1 MKKKIMIIAAA
12 AVVVIAFLFL
22 FLREKPFED
31 RLQQT
36 LGSLNSYLLEGVM
49 EVAEGEDTKSYDVS
63 VKYLK
68 QDDQDYFRVAMKDS
82 GMDQEQEIIRNAEG
96 VFVVTPTLNQI
107 FKFQGNW
114 PSNSLKP
121 YLLQSMREI
130 AADESAQIEQT
141 EEGYQISAGVN
152 YPNNRNFTQQEMV
165 FSDDLKIKSVQIF
178 DDDHVLQ
185 MKMLFSKVD
194 YEPGLTAEDFQVPQQ
209 LEKETAAEPIT
220 DEDLPLMPMETFG
233 AVLSNSSVV
242 ENDGK
247 VQYVLE
253 YTGEKNFTIVEE
265 VAESEET
272 TQTIIMSGSLVDG
285 LNMVGRYDGNHMT
298 SVINSV
304 RYTIYSDDVSEE
316 EVRRGDVFYA
326 NLSPVVGSEQGGTR
340 PVVIVQNDKGNRY
353 SKTVIVAPVSKQ
365 MSKPPIP
372 THVIFSAA
380 QLSHVS
386 MILCEQLRT
395 IDKSRL
401 LQWICRLDEQ
411 TLERVGEAI
420 RVSLHV

>member
-304 RYTIYSDDVSEE
+304 RYTIYSDDLSEE
-316 EVRRGDVFYA
+316 EMSAV
-326 NLSPVVGSEQGGTR
+326 LQSMQVV
-340 PVVIVQNDKGNRY
+340 VMK
-353 SKTVIVAPVSKQ
+353 
-365 MSKPPIP
+365 
-372 THVIFSAA
+372 
-380 QLSHVS
+380 
-386 MILCEQLRT
+386 
-395 IDKSRL
+395 
-401 LQWICRLDEQ
+401 
-411 TLERVGEAI
+411 
-420 RVSLHV
+420 

>member
-12 AVVVIAFLFL
+12 AIVVIAFLFL

-82 GMDQEQEIIRNAEG
+82 GMNQEQEIIRNAEG

-141 EEGYQISAGVN
+141 EEGYQISAGVT

-209 LEKETAAEPIT
+209 LEKETAAEPIA

-304 RYTIYSDDVSEE
+304 RYTIYSDDLSEE
-316 EVRRGDVFYA
+316 EMSAV
-326 NLSPVVGSEQGGTR
+326 LQSMQVV
-340 PVVIVQNDKGNRY
+340 VMK
-353 SKTVIVAPVSKQ
+353 
-365 MSKPPIP
+365 
-372 THVIFSAA
+372 
-380 QLSHVS
+380 
-386 MILCEQLRT
+386 
-395 IDKSRL
+395 
-401 LQWICRLDEQ
+401 
-411 TLERVGEAI
+411 
-420 RVSLHV
+420 

>member
-96 VFVVTPTLNQI
+96 VFVVTPALNQI

-141 EEGYQISAGVN
+141 EEGYQISAGVT

-304 RYTIYSDDVSEE
+304 RYTIYSDDLSEE
-316 EVRRGDVFYA
+316 EMSAV
-326 NLSPVVGSEQGGTR
+326 LQSMQVV
-340 PVVIVQNDKGNRY
+340 VMK
-353 SKTVIVAPVSKQ
+353 
-365 MSKPPIP
+365 
-372 THVIFSAA
+372 
-380 QLSHVS
+380 
-386 MILCEQLRT
+386 
-395 IDKSRL
+395 
-401 LQWICRLDEQ
+401 
-411 TLERVGEAI
+411 
-420 RVSLHV
+420 

>member
-22 FLREKPFED
+22 ILREKPFED

-141 EEGYQISAGVN
+141 EKGYQISAGVN

-304 RYTIYSDDVSEE
+304 RYTIYSDDLSEE
-316 EVRRGDVFYA
+316 EMSAV
-326 NLSPVVGSEQGGTR
+326 LQSMQVV
-340 PVVIVQNDKGNRY
+340 VMK
-353 SKTVIVAPVSKQ
+353 
-365 MSKPPIP
+365 
-372 THVIFSAA
+372 
-380 QLSHVS
+380 
-386 MILCEQLRT
+386 
-395 IDKSRL
+395 
-401 LQWICRLDEQ
+401 
-411 TLERVGEAI
+411 
-420 RVSLHV
+420 

>member
-82 GMDQEQEIIRNAEG
+82 GMNQKQEIIRNAEG

-141 EEGYQISAGVN
+141 EEGYQISAGVT

-209 LEKETAAEPIT
+209 LEKETAAEPIA

-304 RYTIYSDDVSEE
+304 RYTIYSDDLSEE
-316 EVRRGDVFYA
+316 EMSAV
-326 NLSPVVGSEQGGTR
+326 LQSMQVV
-340 PVVIVQNDKGNRY
+340 VMK
-353 SKTVIVAPVSKQ
+353 
-365 MSKPPIP
+365 
-372 THVIFSAA
+372 
-380 QLSHVS
+380 
-386 MILCEQLRT
+386 
-395 IDKSRL
+395 
-401 LQWICRLDEQ
+401 
-411 TLERVGEAI
+411 
-420 RVSLHV
+420 

>member
-178 DDDHVLQ
+178 DDD
-185 MKMLFSKVD
+185 
-194 YEPGLTAEDFQVPQQ
+194 
-209 LEKETAAEPIT
+209 
-220 DEDLPLMPMETFG
+220 
-233 AVLSNSSVV
+233 
-242 ENDGK
+242 
-247 VQYVLE
+247 
-253 YTGEKNFTIVEE
+253 
-265 VAESEET
+265 
-272 TQTIIMSGSLVDG
+272 
-285 LNMVGRYDGNHMT
+285 
-298 SVINSV
+298 
-304 RYTIYSDDVSEE
+304 
-316 EVRRGDVFYA
+316 
-326 NLSPVVGSEQGGTR
+326 
-340 PVVIVQNDKGNRY
+340 
-353 SKTVIVAPVSKQ
+353 
-365 MSKPPIP
+365 
-372 THVIFSAA
+372 
-380 QLSHVS
+380 
-386 MILCEQLRT
+386 
-395 IDKSRL
+395 L
-401 LQWICRLDEQ
+401 LQGRL
-411 TLERVGEAI
+411 
-420 RVSLHV
+420 

>member
-82 GMDQEQEIIRNAEG
+82 GMNQEQEIIRNAEG

-141 EEGYQISAGVN
+141 EEGYQISAGVT

-304 RYTIYSDDVSEE
+304 RYTIYSDDLSEE
-316 EVRRGDVFYA
+316 EMSAV
-326 NLSPVVGSEQGGTR
+326 LQSMQVV
-340 PVVIVQNDKGNRY
+340 VMK
-353 SKTVIVAPVSKQ
+353 
-365 MSKPPIP
+365 
-372 THVIFSAA
+372 
-380 QLSHVS
+380 
-386 MILCEQLRT
+386 
-395 IDKSRL
+395 
-401 LQWICRLDEQ
+401 
-411 TLERVGEAI
+411 
-420 RVSLHV
+420 

>member
-68 QDDQDYFRVAMKDS
+68 QDDQDYFRIAMKDS
-82 GMDQEQEIIRNAEG
+82 GMNQEQEIIRNAEG

-141 EEGYQISAGVN
+141 EEGYQISAVVT

-304 RYTIYSDDVSEE
+304 RYTIYSDDLSEE
-316 EVRRGDVFYA
+316 EMSAV
-326 NLSPVVGSEQGGTR
+326 LQSMQVV
-340 PVVIVQNDKGNRY
+340 VMK
-353 SKTVIVAPVSKQ
+353 
-365 MSKPPIP
+365 
-372 THVIFSAA
+372 
-380 QLSHVS
+380 
-386 MILCEQLRT
+386 
-395 IDKSRL
+395 
-401 LQWICRLDEQ
+401 
-411 TLERVGEAI
+411 
-420 RVSLHV
+420 

>member
-68 QDDQDYFRVAMKDS
+68 QDDQDYFRVVMKDS
-82 GMDQEQEIIRNAEG
+82 GMNQEQEIIRNAEG

-304 RYTIYSDDVSEE
+304 RYTIYSDDLSEE
-316 EVRRGDVFYA
+316 EMSAV
-326 NLSPVVGSEQGGTR
+326 LQSMQVV
-340 PVVIVQNDKGNRY
+340 VMK
-353 SKTVIVAPVSKQ
+353 
-365 MSKPPIP
+365 
-372 THVIFSAA
+372 
-380 QLSHVS
+380 
-386 MILCEQLRT
+386 
-395 IDKSRL
+395 
-401 LQWICRLDEQ
+401 
-411 TLERVGEAI
+411 
-420 RVSLHV
+420 

>member
-82 GMDQEQEIIRNAEG
+82 GMNQEQEIIRNAEG

-141 EEGYQISAGVN
+141 EEGYQISAVVT

-185 MKMLFSKVD
+185 MKMLFSKVE

-304 RYTIYSDDVSEE
+304 RYTIYSDDLSEE
-316 EVRRGDVFYA
+316 EMSAV
-326 NLSPVVGSEQGGTR
+326 LQSMQVV
-340 PVVIVQNDKGNRY
+340 VMK
-353 SKTVIVAPVSKQ
+353 
-365 MSKPPIP
+365 
-372 THVIFSAA
+372 
-380 QLSHVS
+380 
-386 MILCEQLRT
+386 
-395 IDKSRL
+395 
-401 LQWICRLDEQ
+401 
-411 TLERVGEAI
+411 
-420 RVSLHV
+420 

>member
-141 EEGYQISAGVN
+141 EEGYQISAGVT

-178 DDDHVLQ
+178 YDDHVLQ

-194 YEPGLTAEDFQVPQQ
+194 YEPGLTAEDFHVPQQ

-304 RYTIYSDDVSEE
+304 RYTIYSDDLSEE
-316 EVRRGDVFYA
+316 EMSAV
-326 NLSPVVGSEQGGTR
+326 LQ
-340 PVVIVQNDKGNRY
+340 
-353 SKTVIVAPVSKQ
+353 SKQ
-365 MSKPPIP
+365 EVVMK
-372 THVIFSAA
+372 
-380 QLSHVS
+380 
-386 MILCEQLRT
+386 
-395 IDKSRL
+395 
-401 LQWICRLDEQ
+401 
-411 TLERVGEAI
+411 
-420 RVSLHV
+420 

>member
-82 GMDQEQEIIRNAEG
+82 GMNQEQEIIRNAEG

-141 EEGYQISAGVN
+141 EEGYQISAGVT

-209 LEKETAAEPIT
+209 LEKETAAEPIA

-272 TQTIIMSGSLVDG
+272 TQSIIMSGSLVDG

-304 RYTIYSDDVSEE
+304 RYTIYSDDLSEE
-316 EVRRGDVFYA
+316 EMSAV
-326 NLSPVVGSEQGGTR
+326 LQSMQVV
-340 PVVIVQNDKGNRY
+340 VMK
-353 SKTVIVAPVSKQ
+353 
-365 MSKPPIP
+365 
-372 THVIFSAA
+372 
-380 QLSHVS
+380 
-386 MILCEQLRT
+386 
-395 IDKSRL
+395 
-401 LQWICRLDEQ
+401 
-411 TLERVGEAI
+411 
-420 RVSLHV
+420 

>member
-82 GMDQEQEIIRNAEG
+82 GMNQEQEIIRNAEG

-141 EEGYQISAGVN
+141 EEGYQISAGVT

-272 TQTIIMSGSLVDG
+272 TQTIIMSGYLVDG

-304 RYTIYSDDVSEE
+304 RYTIYSDDLSEE
-316 EVRRGDVFYA
+316 EMSAV
-326 NLSPVVGSEQGGTR
+326 LQSMQVV
-340 PVVIVQNDKGNRY
+340 VMK
-353 SKTVIVAPVSKQ
+353 
-365 MSKPPIP
+365 
-372 THVIFSAA
+372 
-380 QLSHVS
+380 
-386 MILCEQLRT
+386 
-395 IDKSRL
+395 
-401 LQWICRLDEQ
+401 
-411 TLERVGEAI
+411 
-420 RVSLHV
+420 

>member
-36 LGSLNSYLLEGVM
+36 LGSLSSYLLEGVM

-82 GMDQEQEIIRNAEG
+82 GMNQEQEIIRNAEG

-141 EEGYQISAGVN
+141 EEGYQISAGVT

-304 RYTIYSDDVSEE
+304 RYTIYSDDLSEE
-316 EVRRGDVFYA
+316 EMSAV
-326 NLSPVVGSEQGGTR
+326 LQSMQVV
-340 PVVIVQNDKGNRY
+340 VMK
-353 SKTVIVAPVSKQ
+353 
-365 MSKPPIP
+365 
-372 THVIFSAA
+372 
-380 QLSHVS
+380 
-386 MILCEQLRT
+386 
-395 IDKSRL
+395 
-401 LQWICRLDEQ
+401 
-411 TLERVGEAI
+411 
-420 RVSLHV
+420 

>member
-96 VFVVTPTLNQI
+96 VFVITPTLNQI

-304 RYTIYSDDVSEE
+304 RYTIYSDDLSEE
-316 EVRRGDVFYA
+316 EMSAV
-326 NLSPVVGSEQGGTR
+326 LQSMQVV
-340 PVVIVQNDKGNRY
+340 VMK
-353 SKTVIVAPVSKQ
+353 
-365 MSKPPIP
+365 
-372 THVIFSAA
+372 
-380 QLSHVS
+380 
-386 MILCEQLRT
+386 
-395 IDKSRL
+395 
-401 LQWICRLDEQ
+401 
-411 TLERVGEAI
+411 
-420 RVSLHV
+420 

>member
-272 TQTIIMSGSLVDG
+272 TQTIIMSGYLVDG

-304 RYTIYSDDVSEE
+304 RYTIYSDDLSEE
-316 EVRRGDVFYA
+316 EMSAV
-326 NLSPVVGSEQGGTR
+326 LQSMQVV
-340 PVVIVQNDKGNRY
+340 VMK
-353 SKTVIVAPVSKQ
+353 
-365 MSKPPIP
+365 
-372 THVIFSAA
+372 
-380 QLSHVS
+380 
-386 MILCEQLRT
+386 
-395 IDKSRL
+395 
-401 LQWICRLDEQ
+401 
-411 TLERVGEAI
+411 
-420 RVSLHV
+420 

>member
-22 FLREKPFED
+22 LLREKPFED

-141 EEGYQISAGVN
+141 EEGYQISAGVT

-304 RYTIYSDDVSEE
+304 RYTIYSDDLSEE
-316 EVRRGDVFYA
+316 EMSAV
-326 NLSPVVGSEQGGTR
+326 LQSMQVV
-340 PVVIVQNDKGNRY
+340 VMK
-353 SKTVIVAPVSKQ
+353 
-365 MSKPPIP
+365 
-372 THVIFSAA
+372 
-380 QLSHVS
+380 
-386 MILCEQLRT
+386 
-395 IDKSRL
+395 
-401 LQWICRLDEQ
+401 
-411 TLERVGEAI
+411 
-420 RVSLHV
+420 

>member
-141 EEGYQISAGVN
+141 EEGYQISAGVT

-165 FSDDLKIKSVQIF
+165 FSDDLKIKSMQIF

-253 YTGEKNFTIVEE
+253 YTGEKNLTIVEE

-304 RYTIYSDDVSEE
+304 RYTIYSDDLSEE
-316 EVRRGDVFYA
+316 EMSAV
-326 NLSPVVGSEQGGTR
+326 LQSMQVV
-340 PVVIVQNDKGNRY
+340 VMK
-353 SKTVIVAPVSKQ
+353 
-365 MSKPPIP
+365 
-372 THVIFSAA
+372 
-380 QLSHVS
+380 
-386 MILCEQLRT
+386 
-395 IDKSRL
+395 
-401 LQWICRLDEQ
+401 
-411 TLERVGEAI
+411 
-420 RVSLHV
+420 

>member
-68 QDDQDYFRVAMKDS
+68 QGDQDYFRVAMKDS
-82 GMDQEQEIIRNAEG
+82 GMNQEQEIIRNAEG

-141 EEGYQISAGVN
+141 EEGYQISAGVT

-304 RYTIYSDDVSEE
+304 RYTIYSDDLSEE
-316 EVRRGDVFYA
+316 EMSAV
-326 NLSPVVGSEQGGTR
+326 LQSMQVV
-340 PVVIVQNDKGNRY
+340 VMK
-353 SKTVIVAPVSKQ
+353 
-365 MSKPPIP
+365 
-372 THVIFSAA
+372 
-380 QLSHVS
+380 
-386 MILCEQLRT
+386 
-395 IDKSRL
+395 
-401 LQWICRLDEQ
+401 
-411 TLERVGEAI
+411 
-420 RVSLHV
+420 

>member
-141 EEGYQISAGVN
+141 EEGYQISAGVT

-304 RYTIYSDDVSEE
+304 RYTIYSDDLIEE
-316 EVRRGDVFYA
+316 EMSAV
-326 NLSPVVGSEQGGTR
+326 LQSMQVV
-340 PVVIVQNDKGNRY
+340 VMK
-353 SKTVIVAPVSKQ
+353 
-365 MSKPPIP
+365 
-372 THVIFSAA
+372 
-380 QLSHVS
+380 
-386 MILCEQLRT
+386 
-395 IDKSRL
+395 
-401 LQWICRLDEQ
+401 
-411 TLERVGEAI
+411 
-420 RVSLHV
+420 

>member
-82 GMDQEQEIIRNAEG
+82 GMNQEQEIIRNAEG

-265 VAESEET
+265 VSESEET

-304 RYTIYSDDVSEE
+304 RYTIYSDDLSEE
-316 EVRRGDVFYA
+316 EMSAV
-326 NLSPVVGSEQGGTR
+326 LQSMQVV
-340 PVVIVQNDKGNRY
+340 VMK
-353 SKTVIVAPVSKQ
+353 
-365 MSKPPIP
+365 
-372 THVIFSAA
+372 
-380 QLSHVS
+380 
-386 MILCEQLRT
+386 
-395 IDKSRL
+395 
-401 LQWICRLDEQ
+401 
-411 TLERVGEAI
+411 
-420 RVSLHV
+420 

>member
-82 GMDQEQEIIRNAEG
+82 GMNQEQEIIRNAEG

-141 EEGYQISAGVN
+141 EEGYQISAVVT

-233 AVLSNSSVV
+233 AVLSDSSVV

-304 RYTIYSDDVSEE
+304 RYTIYSDDLSEE
-316 EVRRGDVFYA
+316 EMSAV
-326 NLSPVVGSEQGGTR
+326 LQSMQVV
-340 PVVIVQNDKGNRY
+340 VMK
-353 SKTVIVAPVSKQ
+353 
-365 MSKPPIP
+365 
-372 THVIFSAA
+372 
-380 QLSHVS
+380 
-386 MILCEQLRT
+386 
-395 IDKSRL
+395 
-401 LQWICRLDEQ
+401 
-411 TLERVGEAI
+411 
-420 RVSLHV
+420 

>member
-165 FSDDLKIKSVQIF
+165 FSDDLKIKSMQIF

-304 RYTIYSDDVSEE
+304 RYTIYSDDLSEE
-316 EVRRGDVFYA
+316 EMSAV
-326 NLSPVVGSEQGGTR
+326 LQSMQVV
-340 PVVIVQNDKGNRY
+340 VMK
-353 SKTVIVAPVSKQ
+353 
-365 MSKPPIP
+365 
-372 THVIFSAA
+372 
-380 QLSHVS
+380 
-386 MILCEQLRT
+386 
-395 IDKSRL
+395 
-401 LQWICRLDEQ
+401 
-411 TLERVGEAI
+411 
-420 RVSLHV
+420 

>member
-36 LGSLNSYLLEGVM
+36 LCSLNSYLLEGVM

-82 GMDQEQEIIRNAEG
+82 GMNQEQEIIRNAEG

-304 RYTIYSDDVSEE
+304 RYTIYSDDLSEE
-316 EVRRGDVFYA
+316 EMSAV
-326 NLSPVVGSEQGGTR
+326 LQSMQVV
-340 PVVIVQNDKGNRY
+340 VMK
-353 SKTVIVAPVSKQ
+353 
-365 MSKPPIP
+365 
-372 THVIFSAA
+372 
-380 QLSHVS
+380 
-386 MILCEQLRT
+386 
-395 IDKSRL
+395 
-401 LQWICRLDEQ
+401 
-411 TLERVGEAI
+411 
-420 RVSLHV
+420 

>member
-265 VAESEET
+265 VAKSEET

-304 RYTIYSDDVSEE
+304 RYTIYSDDLSEE
-316 EVRRGDVFYA
+316 EMSAV
-326 NLSPVVGSEQGGTR
+326 LQSMQVV
-340 PVVIVQNDKGNRY
+340 VMK
-353 SKTVIVAPVSKQ
+353 
-365 MSKPPIP
+365 
-372 THVIFSAA
+372 
-380 QLSHVS
+380 
-386 MILCEQLRT
+386 
-395 IDKSRL
+395 
-401 LQWICRLDEQ
+401 
-411 TLERVGEAI
+411 
-420 RVSLHV
+420 

>member
-82 GMDQEQEIIRNAEG
+82 GMNQEQEIIRNAEG

-141 EEGYQISAGVN
+141 EEGYQISAGVT

-247 VQYVLE
+247 IQYVLE

-298 SVINSV
+298 SLNGGGFEVKMG
-304 RYTIYSDDVSEE
+304 EE
-316 EVRRGDVFYA
+316 EMSAV
-326 NLSPVVGSEQGGTR
+326 LQSMQVV
-340 PVVIVQNDKGNRY
+340 VMK
-353 SKTVIVAPVSKQ
+353 
-365 MSKPPIP
+365 
-372 THVIFSAA
+372 
-380 QLSHVS
+380 
-386 MILCEQLRT
+386 
-395 IDKSRL
+395 
-401 LQWICRLDEQ
+401 
-411 TLERVGEAI
+411 
-420 RVSLHV
+420 

>member
-165 FSDDLKIKSVQIF
+165 FSDDLKIRSVQIF

-304 RYTIYSDDVSEE
+304 RYTIYSDDLSEE
-316 EVRRGDVFYA
+316 E
-326 NLSPVVGSEQGGTR
+326 
-340 PVVIVQNDKGNRY
+340 
-353 SKTVIVAPVSKQ
+353 
-365 MSKPPIP
+365 MSA
-372 THVIFSAA
+372 VL
-380 QLSHVS
+380 QS
-386 MILCEQLRT
+386 M
-395 IDKSRL
+395 
-401 LQWICRLDEQ
+401 
-411 TLERVGEAI
+411 
-420 RVSLHV
+420 

>member
-285 LNMVGRYDGNHMT
+285 LNMVGRYDGNHMI

-304 RYTIYSDDVSEE
+304 RYTIYSDDLSEE
-316 EVRRGDVFYA
+316 EMSAV
-326 NLSPVVGSEQGGTR
+326 LQSMQVV
-340 PVVIVQNDKGNRY
+340 VMK
-353 SKTVIVAPVSKQ
+353 
-365 MSKPPIP
+365 
-372 THVIFSAA
+372 
-380 QLSHVS
+380 
-386 MILCEQLRT
+386 
-395 IDKSRL
+395 
-401 LQWICRLDEQ
+401 
-411 TLERVGEAI
+411 
-420 RVSLHV
+420 

>member
-82 GMDQEQEIIRNAEG
+82 GMDQKQEIIRNAEG

-304 RYTIYSDDVSEE
+304 RYTIYSDDLSEE
-316 EVRRGDVFYA
+316 EMSAV
-326 NLSPVVGSEQGGTR
+326 LQSMQVV
-340 PVVIVQNDKGNRY
+340 VMK
-353 SKTVIVAPVSKQ
+353 
-365 MSKPPIP
+365 
-372 THVIFSAA
+372 
-380 QLSHVS
+380 
-386 MILCEQLRT
+386 
-395 IDKSRL
+395 
-401 LQWICRLDEQ
+401 
-411 TLERVGEAI
+411 
-420 RVSLHV
+420 

>member
-1 MKKKIMIIAAA
+1 
-12 AVVVIAFLFL
+12 
-22 FLREKPFED
+22 
-31 RLQQT
+31 
-36 LGSLNSYLLEGVM
+36 
-49 EVAEGEDTKSYDVS
+49 
-63 VKYLK
+63 
-68 QDDQDYFRVAMKDS
+68 
-82 GMDQEQEIIRNAEG
+82 
-96 VFVVTPTLNQI
+96 
-107 FKFQGNW
+107 
-114 PSNSLKP
+114 
-121 YLLQSMREI
+121 
-130 AADESAQIEQT
+130 
-141 EEGYQISAGVN
+141 
-152 YPNNRNFTQQEMV
+152 MV

-304 RYTIYSDDVSEE
+304 RYTIYSDDLSEE
-316 EVRRGDVFYA
+316 EMSAV
-326 NLSPVVGSEQGGTR
+326 LQSMQVV
-340 PVVIVQNDKGNRY
+340 VMK
-353 SKTVIVAPVSKQ
+353 
-365 MSKPPIP
+365 
-372 THVIFSAA
+372 
-380 QLSHVS
+380 
-386 MILCEQLRT
+386 
-395 IDKSRL
+395 
-401 LQWICRLDEQ
+401 
-411 TLERVGEAI
+411 
-420 RVSLHV
+420 

>member
-165 FSDDLKIKSVQIF
+165 FSDDLKIKSVQIY

-265 VAESEET
+265 IAESEET

-304 RYTIYSDDVSEE
+304 RYTIYSDDLSEE
-316 EVRRGDVFYA
+316 EMSAV
-326 NLSPVVGSEQGGTR
+326 LQSMQVV
-340 PVVIVQNDKGNRY
+340 VMK
-353 SKTVIVAPVSKQ
+353 
-365 MSKPPIP
+365 
-372 THVIFSAA
+372 
-380 QLSHVS
+380 
-386 MILCEQLRT
+386 
-395 IDKSRL
+395 
-401 LQWICRLDEQ
+401 
-411 TLERVGEAI
+411 
-420 RVSLHV
+420 

>member
-82 GMDQEQEIIRNAEG
+82 GMNQEQEIIRNAEG

-185 MKMLFSKVD
+185 MKVLFSKVD

-304 RYTIYSDDVSEE
+304 RYTIYSDDLSEE
-316 EVRRGDVFYA
+316 EMSAV
-326 NLSPVVGSEQGGTR
+326 LQSMQVV
-340 PVVIVQNDKGNRY
+340 VMK
-353 SKTVIVAPVSKQ
+353 
-365 MSKPPIP
+365 
-372 THVIFSAA
+372 
-380 QLSHVS
+380 
-386 MILCEQLRT
+386 
-395 IDKSRL
+395 
-401 LQWICRLDEQ
+401 
-411 TLERVGEAI
+411 
-420 RVSLHV
+420 

>member
-96 VFVVTPTLNQI
+96 GFVVTPTLNQI

-141 EEGYQISAGVN
+141 EEGYQISAGVT

-178 DDDHVLQ
+178 DDDHMLQ
-185 MKMLFSKVD
+185 LKMLFSKVD

-304 RYTIYSDDVSEE
+304 RYTIYSDDLSEE
-316 EVRRGDVFYA
+316 EMSAV
-326 NLSPVVGSEQGGTR
+326 LQSMQVV
-340 PVVIVQNDKGNRY
+340 VMK
-353 SKTVIVAPVSKQ
+353 
-365 MSKPPIP
+365 
-372 THVIFSAA
+372 
-380 QLSHVS
+380 
-386 MILCEQLRT
+386 
-395 IDKSRL
+395 
-401 LQWICRLDEQ
+401 
-411 TLERVGEAI
+411 
-420 RVSLHV
+420 

>member
-82 GMDQEQEIIRNAEG
+82 GMNQEQEIIRNAEG

-220 DEDLPLMPMETFG
+220 NENLPLMPMETFG

-304 RYTIYSDDVSEE
+304 RYTIYSDDLSEE
-316 EVRRGDVFYA
+316 EMSAV
-326 NLSPVVGSEQGGTR
+326 LQSMQVV
-340 PVVIVQNDKGNRY
+340 VMK
-353 SKTVIVAPVSKQ
+353 
-365 MSKPPIP
+365 
-372 THVIFSAA
+372 
-380 QLSHVS
+380 
-386 MILCEQLRT
+386 
-395 IDKSRL
+395 
-401 LQWICRLDEQ
+401 
-411 TLERVGEAI
+411 
-420 RVSLHV
+420 

>member
-82 GMDQEQEIIRNAEG
+82 GMNQEQEIIRNAEG

-141 EEGYQISAGVN
+141 EEGYQISAGVT

-178 DDDHVLQ
+178 DDDHMLQ

-209 LEKETAAEPIT
+209 LEKETAAEPIA

-304 RYTIYSDDVSEE
+304 RYTIYSDDLSEE
-316 EVRRGDVFYA
+316 EMSAV
-326 NLSPVVGSEQGGTR
+326 LQSMQVV
-340 PVVIVQNDKGNRY
+340 VMK
-353 SKTVIVAPVSKQ
+353 
-365 MSKPPIP
+365 
-372 THVIFSAA
+372 
-380 QLSHVS
+380 
-386 MILCEQLRT
+386 
-395 IDKSRL
+395 
-401 LQWICRLDEQ
+401 
-411 TLERVGEAI
+411 
-420 RVSLHV
+420 

>member
-82 GMDQEQEIIRNAEG
+82 GMNQEQEIIRNAEG

-141 EEGYQISAGVN
+141 EEGYQISAGVT

-194 YEPGLTAEDFQVPQQ
+194 YEPGLMAEDFQVPQQ
-209 LEKETAAEPIT
+209 LEKETAAEPIA

-304 RYTIYSDDVSEE
+304 RYTIYSDDLSEE
-316 EVRRGDVFYA
+316 EMSAV
-326 NLSPVVGSEQGGTR
+326 LQSMQVV
-340 PVVIVQNDKGNRY
+340 VMK
-353 SKTVIVAPVSKQ
+353 
-365 MSKPPIP
+365 
-372 THVIFSAA
+372 
-380 QLSHVS
+380 
-386 MILCEQLRT
+386 
-395 IDKSRL
+395 
-401 LQWICRLDEQ
+401 
-411 TLERVGEAI
+411 
-420 RVSLHV
+420 

>member
-82 GMDQEQEIIRNAEG
+82 GMNQEQEIIRNAEG

-141 EEGYQISAGVN
+141 EEGYQISAVVT

-247 VQYVLE
+247 IQYVLE

-304 RYTIYSDDVSEE
+304 RYTIYSDDLSEE
-316 EVRRGDVFYA
+316 EMSAV
-326 NLSPVVGSEQGGTR
+326 LQSMQVV
-340 PVVIVQNDKGNRY
+340 VMK
-353 SKTVIVAPVSKQ
+353 
-365 MSKPPIP
+365 
-372 THVIFSAA
+372 
-380 QLSHVS
+380 
-386 MILCEQLRT
+386 
-395 IDKSRL
+395 
-401 LQWICRLDEQ
+401 
-411 TLERVGEAI
+411 
-420 RVSLHV
+420 

>member
-68 QDDQDYFRVAMKDS
+68 QDNQDYFRVAMKDS
-82 GMDQEQEIIRNAEG
+82 GMNQEQEIIRNAEG

-141 EEGYQISAGVN
+141 EEGYQISAGVT

-209 LEKETAAEPIT
+209 LEKETAAEPIA

-304 RYTIYSDDVSEE
+304 RYTIYSDDLSEE
-316 EVRRGDVFYA
+316 EMSAV
-326 NLSPVVGSEQGGTR
+326 LQSMQVV
-340 PVVIVQNDKGNRY
+340 VMK
-353 SKTVIVAPVSKQ
+353 
-365 MSKPPIP
+365 
-372 THVIFSAA
+372 
-380 QLSHVS
+380 
-386 MILCEQLRT
+386 
-395 IDKSRL
+395 
-401 LQWICRLDEQ
+401 
-411 TLERVGEAI
+411 
-420 RVSLHV
+420 

>member
-233 AVLSNSSVV
+233 AGLSTSSVV

-304 RYTIYSDDVSEE
+304 RYTIYSDDLSEE
-316 EVRRGDVFYA
+316 EMSAV
-326 NLSPVVGSEQGGTR
+326 LQSMQVV
-340 PVVIVQNDKGNRY
+340 VMK
-353 SKTVIVAPVSKQ
+353 
-365 MSKPPIP
+365 
-372 THVIFSAA
+372 
-380 QLSHVS
+380 
-386 MILCEQLRT
+386 
-395 IDKSRL
+395 
-401 LQWICRLDEQ
+401 
-411 TLERVGEAI
+411 
-420 RVSLHV
+420 